1 VDDDKV
7 AVKRLTFAVDCGRL
21 LDPGIAASNIE
32 GGAVWGLSAMRT
44 EVTFARGAAVET
56 NFDQFEPLRLHEMP
70 AIAVHFVASEAAP
83 GGTGE
88 LGPVP
93 VPAAVGNAIF
103 AATGRRIRA
112 LPLARAGLSL
122 A

>member
-1 VDDDKV
+1 M
-7 AVKRLTFAVDCGRL
+7 AVDCGRV

-32 GGAVWGLSAMRT
+32 GGAVWGLSAMQT
-44 EVTFARGAAVET
+44 EITFERGRPVQS
-56 NFDQFEPLRLHEMP
+56 NFDTFEPLHLWQTPPIE
-70 AIAVHFVASEAAP
+70 VHFVPSEDKP

-93 VPAAVGNAIF
+93 VPAAVCNAIY
-103 AATGRRIRA
+103 AATGQRIRE
-112 LPLARAGLSL
+112 LPISRAGLSL